1 MSLLGAA
8 LAVSLLVG
16 DPAPSAP
23 LADLVAAERA
33 RNAALPPREPPLPER
48 FAPRLRDMVKR
59 RGDDGSTCCI
69 YKLPRPVKVD
79 GVDDPEYPAMLFH
92 MAIDADERSRYDRE
106 EAAYLAQDIAHRPH
120 KAAELLPRR
129 AGLLVAAKESSERMI
144 ELLKVLVTTP
154 QLAHSP
160 LREEGHYLYILEL
173 GALVRLGE
181 QQDAEQE
188 FVRLYPRSAYQP
200 HLDIVAGHRA
210 LARRELSV
218 ARARYRRV
226 LASAARELHAHAHVG
241 LGWSYLRAEA
251 GEGPRS
257 DLALAAFTRAFELAV
272 TDDLLASA
280 DDGLVHAFAG
290 AGRAA
295 GAARL
300 FDRLAARS
308 QPAARRSIALQER
321 LALVYFARG
330 QIEESRQV
338 YVALQRRHPDD
349 PGRCTWQQGVVRIAA
364 AVGDPDATLRE
375 AVNLGEVWQGIR
387 GGVLPDAVRR
397 RCRDDALGNL
407 MALARHWELVADQ
420 PRADQACAA
429 VARLFP
435 RDGDTLK
442 LPCIAARYR

>member
-16 DPAPSAP
+16 DVAPSAP

-48 FAPRLRDMVKR
+48 FTPRLRDVVKG
-59 RGDDGSTCCI
+59 RGDDGGGCCI
-69 YKLPRPVKVD
+69 YKLPKPVKVD
-79 GVDDPEYPAMLFH
+79 GIDDPEYPAMLFR
-92 MAIDADERSRYDRE
+92 MAIDADERRRHDRE
-106 EAAYLAQDIAHRPH
+106 EAANLDQDMVHRPH
-120 KAAELLPRR
+120 EAAELGPRR
-129 AGLLVAAKESSERMI
+129 AGLLVAAKEASERMI

-160 LREEGHYLYILEL
+160 LREEGFYLYILEL
-173 GALVRLGE
+173 GALERLGE
-181 QQDAEQE
+181 QQNAEQE
-188 FVRLYPRSAYQP
+188 FARLHPHSAYQP

-210 LARRELSV
+210 LARRSLTS
-218 ARARYRRV
+218 ARTRYRRV
-226 LASAARELHAHAHVG
+226 LASSARELHAHAHVG

-251 GEGPRS
+251 GEGPRA
-257 DLALAAFTRAFELAV
+257 DLALAAFTRALELAI

-280 DDGLVHAFAG
+280 HDGLVHAFAG
-290 AGRAA
+290 AGRA
-295 GAARL
+295 GRAARL
-300 FDRLAARS
+300 FDRLAALP

-321 LALVYFARG
+321 LALAYFARG
-330 QIEESRQV
+330 QFEESRQIH
-338 YVALQRRHPDD
+338 VALQRRHPDD
-349 PGRCTWQQGVVRIAA
+349 PGQCSWQHGVVLLAA

-407 MALARHWELVADQ
+407 MALARHWELVDQ
-420 PRADQACAA
+420 PRADQVCAA